1 MASKQSKARPAR
13 QAKPRTA
20 AASKDKTPDSGVKT
34 LRLGLQILEFLVHAG
49 NDVGVT
55 EIAAH
60 FATTK
65 ARAFRLLQTLVDRG
79 YVVQDGA
86 TSRYAPSVRLF
97 ALGQSVGD
105 RFDLAAVLRPE
116 AQFLWEK
123 LGHTVVTATLFK
135 GRMLILDVLRGRTP
149 ISIGLRVSAALDLH
163 SSAQGRLA
171 LAFGG
176 SDLLDNMLRQPL
188 KAHTPRT
195 LVSEAAIRA
204 EIRRIRMSGWA
215 SAPDQLVVG
224 MNAIAGPVF
233 QHDGGLAGTLA
244 ICGLTQ
250 FVPDPPTPELIDD
263 LTAAT
268 WRASRKLGWSGKI
281 VSVRGD

>member
-1 MASKQSKARPAR
+1 MASNRSKVKAARTPKLR
-13 QAKPRTA
+13 GA
-20 AASKDKTPDSGVKT
+20 ANKDEAQDSGVKT

-60 FATTK
+60 FGTTK

-79 YVVQDGA
+79 YVVQDAA

-105 RFDLAAVLRPE
+105 RFDLAAVLKPE

-123 LGHTVVTATLFK
+123 LGHTVVTAILFK

-149 ISIGLRVSAALDLH
+149 ISIGLKVSATLDLH

-176 SDLLDNMLRQPL
+176 GDLLENVLRQPL
-188 KAHTPRT
+188 AAHTPQT
-195 LVSEAAIRA
+195 LVSASALRA
-204 EIRRIRMSGWA
+204 EIRRIRMNGWA

-224 MNAIAGPVF
+224 MNAIASPVF
-233 QHDGGLAGTLA
+233 QHDGSLAGTLA
-244 ICGLTQ
+244 VCGLTQ
-250 FVPDPPTPELIDD
+250 FVPEPPTPELIDD

-268 WRASRKLGWSGKI
+268 WRVSRKLGWSGKI
-281 VSVRGD
+281 VPARGG